1 MEYKN
6 LSIKNWAVEDRPRE
20 KLLKRGVESLSD
32 AEIIAIL
39 IGSGTKNQ
47 SALELSKKLLFS
59 SSNSLAELGKLRLD
73 EITKIKGIGKA
84 KGILILAALELGRR
98 RKFSEPVQKIQ
109 ISSSKDSFKVFQPL
123 LGDLPHEEFWVM
135 LLNRS
140 NRLIDNV
147 CISKGGTSGT
157 VIDAKI
163 ILNKAISRLASA
175 IIICHNHPSGNP
187 TPSQAD
193 IRITEKIK
201 SAATTMD
208 ITLLDHLIIADERY
222 YSFSDEGKI

>member
-6 LSIKNWAVEDRPRE
+6 LTIKNWAVEDRPRE

-39 IGSGTKNQ
+39 IGSGTRNQ
-47 SALELSKKLLFS
+47 SALELAKKLLFS
-59 SSNSLAELGKLRLD
+59 ASNNLVELGKLRLE
-73 EITKIKGIGKA
+73 EIMKIKGIGKA
-84 KGILILAALELGRR
+84 KAIVILAALEFGRR
-98 RKFSEPVQKIQ
+98 RKFSEPVQKVQ
-109 ISSSKDSFKVFQPL
+109 ITSSKDSFSIFQPL

-140 NRLIDNV
+140 NRLIDNI

-163 ILNKAISRLASA
+163 ILNKALGRLASA

-208 ITLLDHLIIADERY
+208 ISLLDHLIIADDRY
-222 YSFSDEGKI
+222 FSFSDEGKI

>member
-20 KLLKRGVESLSD
+20 KMLKNGVENLSD

-39 IGSGTKNQ
+39 IGSGTRNQ
-47 SALELSKKLLFS
+47 SALELSKKLLFNC
-59 SSNSLAELGKLRLD
+59 SNNLIELGKLSIE
-73 EITKIKGIGKA
+73 EIMKIKGIGKTKA
-84 KGILILAALELGRR
+84 IIIMAALELGRR
-98 RKFSEPVQKIQ
+98 RKYSEPLQKVQ
-109 ISSSKDSFKVFQPL
+109 ISSSKDSFKIFQPL

-140 NRLIDNV
+140 NRLIENI

-187 TPSQAD
+187 IPSHSD
-193 IRITEKIK
+193 IKITEKLK
-201 SAATTMD
+201 TATQTMD
-208 ITLLDHLIIADERY
+208 ITLLDHIIIADDRY
-222 YSFSDEGKI
+222 YSFSDEGKL